1 MGKKEQA
8 RRTKALI
15 VEAAADLI
23 QINGF
28 RATSVNEI
36 VDHVGMTKGAFFHH
50 FKNKKELGYAIID
63 YWRDTL
69 HAKWVKPLE
78 GSTDPLTALYSVP
91 HEVYSGYTIEDIAK
105 GCPLANLATE
115 LSPIDDDFRERI
127 QAIYDMLEKGVSG
140 AIIRGQD
147 EGTVSLDAD
156 PVLLARFYEDLMA
169 GTRSVSKN
177 TLDRGRMI
185 GTLELFRQMLEA
197 YRV

>member
-8 RRTKALI
+8 RRTKAAI

-78 GSTDPLTALYSVP
+78 GSTDPLTDLHSVP

-127 QAIYDMLEKGVSG
+127 QAIYEMLEKGVSG

-147 EGTVSLDAD
+147 EGTVSLDAN

-185 GTLELFRQMLEA
+185 GTLELFRQMLET

>member
-8 RRTKALI
+8 RRTKAVI

-28 RATSVNEI
+28 RATSINEI

-78 GSTDPLTALYSVP
+78 GSTDPLTDLHGVP

-127 QAIYDMLEKGVSG
+127 QAIYEMLEKGVSDT
-140 AIIRGQD
+140 IIRGQD

-156 PVLLARFYEDLMA
+156 SVLLARFYEDLMA

-177 TLDRGRMI
+177 TLDRDRMI
-185 GTLELFRQMLEA
+185 GTLELFRQMLET